1 MSNLIIKL
9 NGEIQS
15 SNFHEWKDELIEQIQ
30 STQLALKTDNDFAA
44 AELNVKTFK
53 IAETTLKHAKESAIQ
68 QASDIQEL
76 FNAID
81 EVTEQARQARLTLER
96 QIKKRKNEVKEE
108 LALEGVDKI
117 TKELGRQS
125 TDFNLVDNSA
135 FTDKSVFLSRIKG
148 TRGVSGARNA
158 VELLCSKM
166 KDMIS
171 EKALWIKR
179 NATTIDTI
187 QMEYSAL
194 FQDRSYLIGLPH
206 HDLNQTIDIRINQYI
221 DNQKTI
227 SKKSTIQDPSSAE
240 TLNNDV
246 DRRKIESIVNY
257 EYGLC
262 SVLQLLIDGIDY
274 ETGDVFDFSEHV
286 VNSLN
291 QVFISMNCKLN
302 DDIEVD
308 KNIKDYDVLN
318 GSFSDIYLE
327 VKEKYPKHIVFIQ
340 NGYYLETLYEDAILI
355 SRSLGYKLF
364 ERSKGILQ
372 AGFKGDIDSL
382 KKLGMPFVFVK
393 QLPRGK
399 SGKIKR
405 FISQVYDDKL

>member
-15 SNFHEWKDELIEQIQ
+15 SNFHEWKDGLIEQIQ
-30 STQLALKTDNDFAA
+30 SAQLALKTDNDFAT

-96 QIKKRKNEVKEE
+96 QIKIRKNEVKEE

-135 FTDKSVFLSRIKG
+135 FTDKSVFLSSIKG
-148 TRGVSGARNA
+148 ARGVSGARNA
-158 VELLCSKM
+158 VELLCSEM

-194 FQDRSYLIGLPH
+194 FQDRAYLIGLLH

-227 SKKSTIQDPSSAE
+227 SKNPTIRNLSSVE
-240 TLNNDV
+240 VLNDDV
-246 DRRKIESIVNY
+246 NGKKIRPILNC
-257 EYGLC
+257 EYDLC
-262 SVLQLLIDGIDY
+262 SVLQLLIDGVDY
-274 ETGDVFDFSEHV
+274 KTGEMFDFSDHV
-286 VNSLN
+286 ITSLK
-291 QVFISMNCKLN
+291 QIFLSMNCKLN
-302 DDIEVD
+302 N
-308 KNIKDYDVLN
+308 NIKADKDIKDCDILT

-327 VKEKYPKHIVFIQ
+327 AKKKYPKHIVFIQ
-340 NGYYLETLYEDAILI
+340 NGYYLETLYEDAVLI
-355 SRSLGYKLF
+355 SKTLDYKLF
-364 ERSKGILQ
+364 ERSKGVPHS
-372 AGFKGDIDSL
+372 GFKGDIDSL
-382 KKLGMPFVFVK
+382 KELGLPFAFVE
-393 QLPRGK
+393 QLPGGK
-399 SGKIKR
+399 SRK
-405 FISQVYDDKL
+405 Y

>member
-15 SNFHEWKDELIEQIQ
+15 SNFHEWKDGLIEQIQ
-30 STQLALKTDNDFAA
+30 SAQLALKTDNDFAT

-81 EVTEQARQARLTLER
+81 EVAEQARQARLTLER

-135 FTDKSVFLSRIKG
+135 FTDKSVFLSSIKG
-148 TRGVSGARNA
+148 ARGVSGARNA

-194 FQDRSYLIGLPH
+194 FQDRAYLIGLPH

-227 SKKSTIQDPSSAE
+227 SKNPTIRNLSSVE
-240 TLNNDV
+240 VLNDDV
-246 DRRKIESIVNY
+246 NGKKIRPILNC
-257 EYGLC
+257 EYDLC
-262 SVLQLLIDGIDY
+262 SVLQLLIDGVDY
-274 ETGDVFDFSEHV
+274 KTGEMFDFSDHV
-286 VNSLN
+286 ITSLK
-291 QVFISMNCKLN
+291 QIFLSMNCKLN
-302 DDIEVD
+302 N
-308 KNIKDYDVLN
+308 NIKADKDIKDCDILT

-327 VKEKYPKHIVFIQ
+327 AKKKYPKHIVFIQ
-340 NGYYLETLYEDAILI
+340 NGYYLETLYEDAVLI
-355 SRSLGYKLF
+355 SKTLDYKLF
-364 ERSKGILQ
+364 ERSKGVPHS
-372 AGFKGDIDSL
+372 GFKGDIDSL
-382 KKLGMPFVFVK
+382 KELGLPFAFVE
-393 QLPRGK
+393 QLPGG
-399 SGKIKR
+399 SPGNIKR
-405 FISQVYDDKL
+405 FISQVYDG

>member
-15 SNFHEWKDELIEQIQ
+15 SNFHEWKDGLIEQIQ
-30 STQLALKTDNDFAA
+30 SAQLALKTDNDFAT

-96 QIKKRKNEVKEE
+96 QIKIRKNEVKEE

-135 FTDKSVFLSRIKG
+135 FTDKSVFLSSIKG
-148 TRGVSGARNA
+148 ARGVSGARNA
-158 VELLCSKM
+158 VELLCSEM

-194 FQDRSYLIGLPH
+194 FQDRSYLIGLLH
-206 HDLNQTIDIRINQYI
+206 HDLNQTIDIRIKQYI

-227 SKKSTIQDPSSAE
+227 SKNPTIRNLSSVE
-240 TLNNDV
+240 VLNDDV
-246 DRRKIESIVNY
+246 NGKKIRPILNC
-257 EYGLC
+257 EYDLC
-262 SVLQLLIDGIDY
+262 SVLQLLIDGVDY
-274 ETGDVFDFSEHV
+274 KTGEMFDFSDHV
-286 VNSLN
+286 ITSLK
-291 QVFISMNCKLN
+291 QIFLSMNCKLN
-302 DDIEVD
+302 N
-308 KNIKDYDVLN
+308 NIKADKDIKDCDILT

-327 VKEKYPKHIVFIQ
+327 AKKKYPKHIVFIQ
-340 NGYYLETLYEDAILI
+340 NGYYLETLYEDAVLI
-355 SRSLGYKLF
+355 SKTLDYKLF
-364 ERSKGILQ
+364 ERSKGVPHS
-372 AGFKGDIDSL
+372 GFKGDIDSL
-382 KKLGMPFVFVK
+382 KELGLPFAFVE
-393 QLPRGK
+393 QLPGGK
-399 SGKIKR
+399 SRK
-405 FISQVYDDKL
+405 Y